1 MLRVQFRLD
10 GDGRVLRAMLQC
22 VDEQV
27 VEHDVAFLD
36 VEIYL
41 LDACVSL

>member
-1 MLRVQFRLD
+1 MFRVQLRLD
-10 GDGRVLRAMLQC
+10 GDGRVLRTMLQC
-22 VDEQV
+22 VDEKV

-36 VEIYL
+36 VEIHL